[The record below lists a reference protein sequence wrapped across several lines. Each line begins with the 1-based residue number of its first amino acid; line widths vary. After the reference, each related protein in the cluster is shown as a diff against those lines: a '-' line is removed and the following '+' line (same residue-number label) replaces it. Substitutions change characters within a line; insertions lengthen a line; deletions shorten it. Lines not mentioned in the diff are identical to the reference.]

1 MCLLYKSHAFLEQH
15 YATESKCLGYSC
27 SEAKPLVSAELQVV
41 SLEQEMVIVLAD
53 CSGKRKISLVTLP
66 C

>member
-1 MCLLYKSHAFLEQH
+1 MCLLYKAHAFLEQH

-41 SLEQEMVIVLAD
+41 SLEQKMVIVLAD
-53 CSGKRKISLVTLP
+53 CSG
-66 C
+66 